1 MVPLFEHDHMVLL
14 KAKKTVKLMLAFR
27 NVKSSLINV
36 YKSSSSKILKK
47 FSITKFYK
55 SSIKLVSA

>member
-14 KAKKTVKLMLAFR
+14 KAKKNVKLMLAFR